1 MSTTKNISYD
11 EGGWADVF
19 LGLAKGDSSLRG
31 RLVAPESEPVLVI
44 IGPTGSGKTG
54 LAIDVA
60 LELQRSGRFSGCEII
75 SADSRAIYKGMDIG
89 TAKPMPEEMQGV
101 PHWGIDLV
109 TPDERFT
116 VVDFCNYARQK
127 IAEIRKRGH
136 LPIIAGGTGLY
147 VDALVYDYQF
157 NDVVKNNYSDR
168 QRMSSDYL
176 VVGIYWERAELRKR
190 LVQRSYKLF
199 EQNIEAETAKLAEK
213 YSWDLQA
220 MKSDIYPIVWRMM
233 QGEITREEAI
243 RLNALDDWHLAKR
256 QLTWF
261 KRNPNICW
269 VPLKEAKQRII
280 NFYDNI

>member
-1 MSTTKNISYD
+1 MVTKNISYD
-11 EGGWADVF
+11 EGSWADVF
-19 LGLAKGDSSLRG
+19 VSLAKGEDYLCGGSVIPG
-31 RLVAPESEPVLVI
+31 DEPVLLI

-54 LAIDVA
+54 LAIEVA
-60 LELQRSGRFSGCEII
+60 LELQRRGRFSGCEVI
-75 SADSRAIYKGMDIG
+75 SADSRAIYKGMNIG
-89 TAKPMPEEMQGV
+89 TAKPTQEEMCGV

-109 TPDERFT
+109 EPNERFT

-147 VDALVYDYQF
+147 VDALVYDYHF

-176 VVGIYWERAELRKR
+176 MVGINWKREELRKR

-199 EQNIEAETAKLAEK
+199 EQDIEAETARMAGK

-233 QGEITREEAI
+233 NGEISREEAI
-243 RLNALDDWHLAKR
+243 ELNSIDDWHLAKR

-269 VPLKEAKQRII
+269 VTLTEAKDRII

>member
-1 MSTTKNISYD
+1 MVTKNISYD
-11 EGGWADVF
+11 EGSWADVF
-19 LGLAKGDSSLRG
+19 VSLAKGEDYLCGGSVIPG
-31 RLVAPESEPVLVI
+31 DEPVLVI

-54 LAIDVA
+54 LAIEVA
-60 LELQRSGRFSGCEII
+60 LELQRRGRFSGCEVI

-89 TAKPMPEEMQGV
+89 TAKPTQEEMCGV

-109 TPDERFT
+109 EPNERFT

-147 VDALVYDYQF
+147 VDALVYDYHF

-176 VVGIYWERAELRKR
+176 MVGINWKREELRKR

-199 EQNIEAETAKLAEK
+199 EQDIEAETARMAGK

-233 QGEITREEAI
+233 NGEISREEAI
-243 RLNALDDWHLAKR
+243 ELNSIDDWHLAKR

-269 VPLKEAKQRII
+269 VTLAEAKDRII

>member
-1 MSTTKNISYD
+1 MTAKNISYD
-11 EGGWADVF
+11 KGSWADVF
-19 LGLAKGDSSLRG
+19 VSLAKGEEYLCDG
-31 RLVAPESEPVLVI
+31 LVKPGDEPILVI

-60 LELQRSGRFSGCEII
+60 LELQRRGRFSGCEII

-89 TAKPMPEEMQGV
+89 TAKPTREEMCGV

-109 TPDERFT
+109 EPDERFT
-116 VVDFCNYARQK
+116 VVDFCEYARQK

-157 NDVVKNNYSDR
+157 HDVVKNNYSDR
-168 QRMSSDYL
+168 QQMSSEYL
-176 VVGIYWERAELRKR
+176 MVGIDWDRVELRKR

-199 EQNIEAETAKLAEK
+199 AQDIEAETARMANK

-233 QGEITREEAI
+233 QGEISRDEAI
-243 RLNALDDWHLAKR
+243 KLNAIDDWHLAKR

-269 VPLKEAKQRII
+269 VPLSQAKDRII